1 MPKDAR
7 ITVEDLMTRIGQ
19 LHHKATVKTVF
30 GDPMTMNG
38 RTIIPVAN
46 VRYAFGVGM
55 GRGKSEKQEGSGE
68 GGGGGGGGGGGV
80 MIRPVAI
87 LEIGDQDTR
96 VKPIPDVTRLA
107 LAAMA
112 LVAWNLFWITYTM
125 RRVAPRR

>member
-1 MPKDAR
+1 MSEGGQM
-7 ITVEDLMTRIGQ
+7 TVEDLMNRVGQ
-19 LHHKATVKTVF
+19 LHEKATVKTVF
-30 GDPMTMNG
+30 GDPMTANG

-68 GGGGGGGGGGGV
+68 GGGGGGGV

-87 LEIGDQDTR
+87 LEIGEQDAR

-107 LAAMA
+107 LAAMT
-112 LVAWNLFWITYTM
+112 LVAWNVFWITAAIRAIA
-125 RRVAPRR
+125 RRRA

>member
-46 VRYAFGVGM
+46 VRYAFGVGV
-55 GRGKSEKQEGSGE
+55 GRGKSEKQEGFGE
-68 GGGGGGGGGGGV
+68 GGGGGGGV
-80 MIRPVAI
+80 RIRPVAI
-87 LEIGDQDTR
+87 LEVGDQETK

-112 LVAWNLFWITYTM
+112 LVAWNLFWIAYTV
-125 RRVAPRR
+125 RRVAVRR